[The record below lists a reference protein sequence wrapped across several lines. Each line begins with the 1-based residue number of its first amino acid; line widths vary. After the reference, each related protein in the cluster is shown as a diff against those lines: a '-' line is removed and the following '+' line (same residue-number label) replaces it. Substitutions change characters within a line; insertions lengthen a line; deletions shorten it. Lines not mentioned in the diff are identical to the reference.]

1 MECNAP
7 WCTICTVYIV
17 CVFVLRQLVYSG
29 EILRCMKTVLFK
41 TFQFVDKLM
50 FADVWWCKVY
60 TSRSKW
66 VQLII
71 CVTSYPV
78 VSVNNLLNAHSS
90 CTNSIFYQVSGLH
103 VLTILVQ
110 IILWLILQTGEMQD
124 VFISHYMS
132 YEIFAII

>member
-50 FADVWWCKVY
+50 FADV
-60 TSRSKW
+60 
-66 VQLII
+66 
-71 CVTSYPV
+71 
-78 VSVNNLLNAHSS
+78 
-90 CTNSIFYQVSGLH
+90 
-103 VLTILVQ
+103 
-110 IILWLILQTGEMQD
+110 
-124 VFISHYMS
+124 
-132 YEIFAII
+132 